1 MRDKNGTNRRGGVLR
16 RTAAAA
22 SLTLIVGALP
32 VALATPASASQGA
45 CESYLASKGYKV
57 GKWVKK
63 ACAVAASDTG
73 AVGDSA
79 CRSEL
84 WDLGVKEPYAS
95 EACDRA

>member
-1 MRDKNGTNRRGGVLR
+1 MRDKNRTNRRGGALR

-45 CESYLASKGYKV
+45 CESYLASKGYTV

-63 ACAVAASDTG
+63 ACGVASGATG
-73 AVGDSA
+73 PVGDSA

>member
-1 MRDKNGTNRRGGVLR
+1 MRDKKRTNHRGGVLR

-32 VALATPASASQGA
+32 VALATPASAFPA
-45 CESYLASKGYKV
+45 DCEKYLASKGYKV

-63 ACAVAASDTG
+63 ACAVASGATG
-73 AVGDSA
+73 PVGDSA